1 MSKIF
6 QRPLTPE
13 QLKASQTVSDA
24 EIRQAQDSLFM
35 FLLNRVAKLENKL
48 QNRTAAD
55 TDDKL
60 HIRNI
65 K

>member
-13 QLKASQTVSDA
+13 QLKASQNISDA
-24 EIRQAQDSLFM
+24 KILQAQDSLFM
-35 FLLNRVAKLENKL
+35 FLLNRVAELEAKLDSKN
-48 QNRTAAD
+48 D
-55 TDDKL
+55 GKL

>member
-13 QLKASQTVSDA
+13 QLKASQTISDA
-24 EIRQAQDSLFM
+24 KILQAQDSLFLY
-35 FLLNRVAKLENKL
+35 LLNRVAELEAKLDSKN
-48 QNRTAAD
+48 D
-55 TDDKL
+55 GKL

>member
-6 QRPLTPE
+6 RNPMTPE

-24 EIRQAQDSLFM
+24 KIRQAQDSLFM
-35 FLLNRVAKLENKL
+35 NLLNRVAELESKL
-48 QNRTAAD
+48 QPSQNSG
-55 TDDKL
+55 DKL